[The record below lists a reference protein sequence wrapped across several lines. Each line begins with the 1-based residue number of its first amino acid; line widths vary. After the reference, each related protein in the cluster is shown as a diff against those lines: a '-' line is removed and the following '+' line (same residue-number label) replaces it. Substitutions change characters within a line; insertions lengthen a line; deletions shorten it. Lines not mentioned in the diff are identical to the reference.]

1 MRKRRRR
8 RRAGKI
14 LPVILLFLVLCTGA
28 GVISTGWIRMQAKDR
43 SGKLTGPVILAQT
56 EIKSEEFIK
65 IKEAS
70 LSEAAEEEKAGDG
83 KMEGTQEAG
92 ESHRRETPKEEAVQ
106 QETPLETDTGAA
118 EEADEKAA
126 PVLRIVLD
134 PGHGGPGINDE
145 QELGAIYRDTY
156 EKYLTLEIALAMEE
170 ELSQYGNVEVFLTRD
185 TDRALTLKERAAY
198 AESVG
203 ADLLVSL
210 HLNASLEH
218 NFYGSEVFVSA
229 FDWFY
234 ARGAGV
240 GQSILS
246 QLTDYG
252 FVSKGVKT
260 RLGSKGADY
269 YGIIRECKNLG
280 IPALI
285 VEHGYMDEDSDWSLM
300 CTTEALET
308 LGQRDAA
315 GLAAYFG
322 LEKGKALSNLPKPEE
337 TIPDYPVRPDI
348 TPPEE
353 VWYRKESGKDGRQ
366 LITLHGVE
374 RESRVMY
381 YDYSLDGG
389 VTYSSLNLWGTGES
403 IQFYMALT
411 GEEQLVFRVYNNYEL
426 RTGTDG

>member
-1 MRKRRRR
+1 M
-8 RRAGKI
+8 G
-14 LPVILLFLVLCTGA
+14 T
-28 GVISTGWIRMQAKDR
+28 KDR
-43 SGKLTGPVILAQT
+43 SGKLTGPVLLAHT
-56 EIKSEEFIK
+56 EMAEGL
-65 IKEAS
+65 KEIIETA
-70 LSEAAEEEKAGDG
+70 LAKAAAMEEEEKPET
-83 KMEGTQEAG
+83 EGMKDEANLQESGMPRDEVSDRDASQ
-92 ESHRRETPKEEAVQ
+92 EPEQDTEIAVEALKQ
-106 QETPLETDTGAA
+106 T
-118 EEADEKAA
+118 EA
-126 PVLRIVLD
+126 PRLRIVLD
-134 PGHGGPGINDE
+134 PGHGGPGTADE

-156 EKYLTLEIALAMEE
+156 EKYLTLEIAHAMEE

-185 TDRALTLKERAAY
+185 TDRALTLKERAVY

-240 GQSILS
+240 GQSILN

-269 YGIIRECKNLG
+269 YGIIRECKSLG

-285 VEHGYMDEDSDWSLM
+285 VEHGYMDEDSDWSRM
-300 CTTEALET
+300 CTAEALRNM
-308 LGQRDAA
+308 GQRDARGVA
-315 GLAAYFG
+315 DYFG
-322 LEKGKALSNLPKPEE
+322 LIKGQSLSELPRLEEALPA
-337 TIPDYPVRPDI
+337 YPVRPDT

-353 VWYRKESGKDGRQ
+353 VWYRKERQKDGRQ
-366 LITLHGVE
+366 LITLHGTE

-389 VTYSSLNLWGTGES
+389 VTYSPLNLWGTKET
-403 IQFYMALT
+403 IQFYLPLT
-411 GEEQLVFRVYNNYEL
+411 GEEELIFRVYNNYEL
-426 RTGTDG
+426 WTGTNG

>member
-1 MRKRRRR
+1 MRRRR
-8 RRAGKI
+8 RQRAERI
-14 LPVILLFLVLCTGA
+14 LPLLLSFLVLCIGA
-28 GVISTGWIRMQAKDR
+28 GVISIVWIRMDTKDR
-43 SGKLTGPVILAQT
+43 SGKLTGPVILAQAKIL
-56 EIKSEEFIK
+56 EKRLPAEALQVPQKQEE
-65 IKEAS
+65 
-70 LSEAAEEEKAGDG
+70 EAAKGETEQREDAAAAMEEPE
-83 KMEGTQEAG
+83 ETEAP
-92 ESHRRETPKEEAVQ
+92 S
-106 QETPLETDTGAA
+106 
-118 EEADEKAA
+118 
-126 PVLRIVLD
+126 LRIVLD
-134 PGHGGPGINDE
+134 PGHGGPGLTDE

-156 EKYLTLEIALAMEE
+156 EKYLTLEIARAMEE

-185 TDRALTLKERAAY
+185 TDKAMTLKERAAY

-240 GQSILS
+240 GQSILN

-269 YGIIRECKNLG
+269 YGIIRECKSLG

-285 VEHGYMDEDSDWSLM
+285 VEHGYMDEDSDWSRM
-300 CTTEALET
+300 CTEEALRD
-308 LGQRDAA
+308 LGQRDAR

-322 LEKGKALSNLPKPEE
+322 LEKGTVLGELPKPEE
-337 TIPDYPVRPDI
+337 SIPAYAVAPDT

-353 VWYRKESGKDGRQ
+353 VWYKKELQRDGRY
-366 LITLHGVE
+366 LITLHGAE
-374 RESRVMY
+374 KESRVMY

-389 VTYSSLNLWGTGES
+389 VTYGRLNLWGTKET
-403 IQFYMALT
+403 IQFYLPLT
-411 GEEQLVFRVYNNYEL
+411 GEEELVFRVYNNYEL

>member
-1 MRKRRRR
+1 MRRRRRR
-8 RRAGKI
+8 RRAGGA
-14 LPVILLFLVLCTGA
+14 LPVILALLALILGVGA
-28 GVISTGWIRMQAKDR
+28 VVAAWIRTDTKDR
-43 SGKLTGPVILAQT
+43 SGKLTGPVVLARA
-56 EIKSEEFIK
+56 EELA
-65 IKEAS
+65 EAGLGARRPS
-70 LSEAAEEEKAGDG
+70 LSEEAEDIRENVPAWEAEGEEN
-83 KMEGTQEAG
+83 QEEFPDIPEPAVP
-92 ESHRRETPKEEAVQ
+92 EET
-106 QETPLETDTGAA
+106 LEPDFA
-118 EEADEKAA
+118 AA
-126 PVLRIVLD
+126 PKLRVVLD
-134 PGHGGPGINDE
+134 PGHGGPGLIDE

-156 EKYLTLEIALAMEE
+156 EKYLTLEIAKAMEE
-170 ELSQYGNVEVFLTRD
+170 ELSQYGNIEVFLTRD
-185 TDRALTLKERAAY
+185 TDQAMTLKERAAY

-203 ADLLVSL
+203 AELLVSL

-240 GQSILS
+240 GESILN

-269 YGIIRECKNLG
+269 YGIIRECKSLG

-285 VEHGYMDEDSDWSLM
+285 VEHGYMDEDGDWARM
-300 CTTEALET
+300 CTAEDLHT

-322 LEKGKALSNLPKPEE
+322 LEKGRTLSKLPSLEE
-337 TIPDYPVRPDI
+337 AVPFYPVRPDT
-348 TPPEE
+348 TPPEG
-353 VWYRKESGKDGRQ
+353 VWYQKERQRDGRW

-374 RESRVMY
+374 RESRLMY

-389 VTYSSLNLWGTGES
+389 ATYSELSLWGTGET
-403 IQFYMALT
+403 IQFYLPLS
-411 GEEQLVFRVYNNYEL
+411 GEEILSFRVYNNYEL
-426 RTGTDG
+426 RTGTDE

>member
-1 MRKRRRR
+1 MVLSMLIISISMG
-8 RRAGKI
+8 AVAWI
-14 LPVILLFLVLCTGA
+14 VID
-28 GVISTGWIRMQAKDR
+28 RNDR
-43 SGKLTGPVILAQT
+43 SGEITGPVILAYA
-56 EIKSEEFIK
+56 KK
-65 IKEAS
+65 AEAVC
-70 LSEAAEEEKAGDG
+70 
-83 KMEGTQEAG
+83 QEAFS
-92 ESHRRETPKEEAVQ
+92 E
-106 QETPLETDTGAA
+106 QER
-118 EEADEKAA
+118 EKAA
-126 PVLRIVLD
+126 ALAEAQKEAEPEDTESEEMESQEPEVPKEPDTIPNAEDEEVDPDMAPKLRIVLD
-134 PGHGGPGINDE
+134 PGHGGPGLKDE

-156 EKYLTLEIALAMEE
+156 EKYLTLEIAKAMKE
-170 ELSQYGNVEVFLTRD
+170 ELSQYGNVEIFMTRN

-203 ADLLVSL
+203 GDLLVSL

-229 FDWFY
+229 FDHFY

-240 GQSILS
+240 GESILN

-269 YGIIRECKNLG
+269 YGIIRECKSLG

-285 VEHGYMDEDSDWSLM
+285 VEHGYMDEDSDWARM
-300 CTTEALET
+300 NTTDALKA
-308 LGQRDAA
+308 LGRRDGA
-315 GLAAYFG
+315 GLAAYYG
-322 LEKGKALSNLPKPEE
+322 LEKGKILSELPTIDE
-337 TIPDYPVRPDI
+337 TIPSSVVRPDT

-353 VWYRKESGKDGRQ
+353 VWYRKEQQGDGRW

-389 VTYSSLNLWGTGES
+389 ETYGSLKLWDKGDT
-403 IQFYMALT
+403 IQFPMSLT
-411 GEEQLVFRVYNNYEL
+411 GEEQLAFRVYNNYEL
-426 RTGTDG
+426 RTEIGN

>member
-1 MRKRRRR
+1 MRRRR
-8 RRAGKI
+8 RRRTVAGRVLSVF
-14 LPVILLFLVLCTGA
+14 LPLLALCMCVGA
-28 GVISTGWIRMQAKDR
+28 IRTVWIRKDTKDR
-43 SGKLTGPVILAQT
+43 SGKLTGPVILART
-56 EIKSEEFIK
+56 EKIMEEWLLT
-65 IKEAS
+65 KETVLAEAKRAS
-70 LSEAAEEEKAGDG
+70 EEEKEDFE
-83 KMEGTQEAG
+83 KMQGVQEARAPQG
-92 ESHRRETPKEEAVQ
+92 AENLPEKVVEEEAT
-106 QETPLETDTGAA
+106 ENP
-118 EEADEKAA
+118 EAQA
-126 PVLRIVLD
+126 PKLRIVLD
-134 PGHGGPGINDE
+134 PGHGGPGLTDE

-156 EKYLTLEIALAMEE
+156 EKYLTLEIAKAMKE
-170 ELSQYGNVEVFLTRD
+170 ELSEYGNVEVFLTRD
-185 TDRALTLKERAAY
+185 TDRAQTLKERAAY

-240 GQSILS
+240 GQSILN

-269 YGIIRECKNLG
+269 YGIIRECKSLG

-300 CTTEALET
+300 CTTEALRA
-308 LGQRDAA
+308 LGKRDAT
-315 GLAAYFG
+315 GLATYFG
-322 LEKGKALSNLPKPEE
+322 LEKGKVLTELPRVEE
-337 TIPDYPVRPDI
+337 TIPNHTIHPDT

-353 VWYRKESGKDGRQ
+353 VWYQKELQRDGRW

-374 RESRVMY
+374 RESQVMY

-389 VTYSSLNLWGTGES
+389 VSYSGLKLWGQKDTV
-403 IQFYMALT
+403 QFYMSLT
-411 GEEQLVFRVYNNYEL
+411 GEEQLIFRVYNNYEL
-426 RTGTDG
+426 RTGTDE

>member
-1 MRKRRRR
+1 M
-8 RRAGKI
+8 
-14 LPVILLFLVLCTGA
+14 LLALCIGA
-28 GVISTGWIRMQAKDR
+28 GAIGRAWIRMDRKDR
-43 SGKLTGPVILAQT
+43 SGKLTGPAILAQT
-56 EIKSEEFIK
+56 ERIAKMCLKTREAAFSEET
-65 IKEAS
+65 ER
-70 LSEAAEEEKAGDG
+70 LEQEK
-83 KMEGTQEAG
+83 
-92 ESHRRETPKEEAVQ
+92 
-106 QETPLETDTGAA
+106 QETEISLETDAA
-118 EEADEKAA
+118 AA
-126 PVLRIVLD
+126 PKLRVVLD
-134 PGHGGPGINDE
+134 PGHGGPGLADE

-156 EKYLTLEIALAMEE
+156 EKYLTLEIAKAMEE
-170 ELSQYGNVEVFLTRD
+170 ELSQYGNVEVSLTRD
-185 TDRALTLKERAAY
+185 TDQALTLKERAAY

-240 GQSILS
+240 GGSILN
-246 QLTDYG
+246 QLADYG

-269 YGIIRECKNLG
+269 YGIIRECKSLG

-285 VEHGYMDEDSDWSLM
+285 VEHGYMDEDSDWARM
-300 CTTEALET
+300 CTTEDLQAL
-308 LGQRDAA
+308 GRRDAA

-322 LEKGKALSNLPKPEE
+322 LEKGKTLSELPVLEE
-337 TIPDYPVRPDI
+337 SVPPYPVRPDT

-353 VWYRKESGKDGRQ
+353 VWYQKEQQRDGRY

-389 VTYSSLNLWGTGES
+389 ETYSELKLWGTGEA
-403 IQFYMALT
+403 IQFYLPLT
-411 GEEQLVFRVYNNYEL
+411 GEEELSFRVYNNYEL
-426 RTGTDG
+426 RTGTEG

>member
-1 MRKRRRR
+1 M
-8 RRAGKI
+8 
-14 LPVILLFLVLCTGA
+14 LFLLVSGAVLGA
-28 GVISTGWIRMQAKDR
+28 AAAIWMIADAKDR
-43 SGKLTGPVILAQT
+43 SGEITGPVIFTQ
-56 EIKSEEFIK
+56 SEEIWDACAQAAR
-65 IKEAS
+65 EQERERA
-70 LSEAAEEEKAGDG
+70 LAEAAPEEESEEQEPEELEEPED
-83 KMEGTQEAG
+83 TQE
-92 ESHRRETPKEEAVQ
+92 PWDL
-106 QETPLETDTGAA
+106 LETEHPVDP
-118 EEADEKAA
+118 DNA
-126 PVLRIVLD
+126 PKLRIVLD
-134 PGHGGPGINDE
+134 PGHGGPGLKDE

-156 EKYLTLEIALAMEE
+156 EKFLTLEIALAMKE
-170 ELSQYGNVEVFLTRD
+170 ELSRYGNVEVFLTRD
-185 TDRALTLKERAAY
+185 TDRAITLKERAAY

-229 FDWFY
+229 FDQFY

-240 GQSILS
+240 GNSILD

-269 YGIIRECKNLG
+269 YGIIRECKTLG

-285 VEHGYMDEDSDWSLM
+285 VEHGYMDEDSDWSRM
-300 CTTEALET
+300 NTAEGRQAL
-308 LGQRDAA
+308 GRRDAA

-322 LEKGKALSNLPKPEE
+322 LKKGIVQAELPALDEQMPAAV
-337 TIPDYPVRPDI
+337 VRPDT

-353 VWYRKESGKDGRQ
+353 VWYQKEMQRDGRY

-389 VTYSSLNLWGTGES
+389 QTYSPLRLWSGGDTTQFPLNLTGN
-403 IQFYMALT
+403 
-411 GEEQLVFRVYNNYEL
+411 EQLVFRVYNNYEL
-426 RTGTDG
+426 RTVGE

>member
-1 MRKRRRR
+1 M
-8 RRAGKI
+8 AWI
-14 LPVILLFLVLCTGA
+14 VIDKNG
-28 GVISTGWIRMQAKDR
+28 R
-43 SGKLTGPVILAQT
+43 SGKITGPVILTLVKEEGEACQEAFAEQERERAAALAKAQ
-56 EIKSEEFIK
+56 K
-65 IKEAS
+65 
-70 LSEAAEEEKAGDG
+70 AAEPEET
-83 KMEGTQEAG
+83 EQQEAG
-92 ESHRRETPKEEAVQ
+92 APKEPDIV
-106 QETPLETDTGAA
+106 PDA
-118 EEADEKAA
+118 EDDVAA
-126 PVLRIVLD
+126 PDTAPRLRIVLD
-134 PGHGGPGINDE
+134 PGHGGPGLMDE

-156 EKYLTLEIALAMEE
+156 EKYLTLEIAKAMKE
-170 ELSQYGNVEVFLTRD
+170 ELSQYGNVEIFMTRD

-203 ADLLVSL
+203 GDLLVSL

-229 FDWFY
+229 FDHFY

-240 GQSILS
+240 GESILN

-285 VEHGYMDEDSDWSLM
+285 VEHGYMDEDTDWARM
-300 CTTEALET
+300 NTADALKA
-308 LGQRDAA
+308 LGRRDAA
-315 GLAAYFG
+315 GLAAYYG
-322 LEKGKALSNLPKPEE
+322 LEKGKELLELPDLEE
-337 TIPDYPVRPDI
+337 TIPSSTVRPDI

-353 VWYRKESGKDGRQ
+353 VWYRKEQQRDGRW

-389 VTYSSLNLWGTGES
+389 VSYSSLKLWEKGDT
-403 IQFYMALT
+403 IQLPMVLT
-411 GEEQLVFRVYNNYEL
+411 GEEQLAFRVYNNYEL
-426 RTGTDG
+426 KTEIKD

>member
-1 MRKRRRR
+1 M
-8 RRAGKI
+8 
-14 LPVILLFLVLCTGA
+14 T
-28 GVISTGWIRMQAKDR
+28 DR
-43 SGKLTGPVILAQT
+43 SGRSGEITGPVILAQVKKAWEAGRET
-56 EIKSEEFIK
+56 LAEQKKEKAPVLAEAQKTAESEETR
-65 IKEAS
+65 
-70 LSEAAEEEKAGDG
+70 D
-83 KMEGTQEAG
+83 QE
-92 ESHRRETPKEEAVQ
+92 PKE
-106 QETPLETDTGAA
+106 QEETVRIPDTEDSAA
-118 EEADEKAA
+118 DPDTA
-126 PVLRIVLD
+126 PKLRIVLD
-134 PGHGGPGINDE
+134 PGHGGPGLTDE

-156 EKYLTLEIALAMEE
+156 EKYLTLEIAMAMKE
-170 ELSQYGNVEVFLTRD
+170 ELSQYGNIEIFMTRD
-185 TDRALTLKERAAY
+185 TDRALTLKDRAAY

-203 ADLLVSL
+203 GDLLVSL

-229 FDWFY
+229 FDHFY

-240 GQSILS
+240 GESILS

-269 YGIIRECKNLG
+269 YGIIRECKSLG

-285 VEHGYMDEDSDWSLM
+285 VEHGYMDEDRDWARM
-300 CTTEALET
+300 NTADALEA

-315 GLAAYFG
+315 GLAAYYG
-322 LEKGKALSNLPKPEE
+322 LEKGTVLSELPVLDEE
-337 TIPDYPVRPDI
+337 VPSYAVRPDT

-353 VWYRKESGKDGRQ
+353 VWYKKEQLRDGRW

-389 VTYSSLNLWGTGES
+389 VTYSGLKLWEKGDEV
-403 IQFYMALT
+403 QFPLALT
-411 GEEQLVFRVYNNYEL
+411 GDEQLAFRVYNNYEL
-426 RTGTDG
+426 RTETIG